1 MNAFILLLTS
11 HFLADFTFQPY
22 RLSEKKKNSILFLSL
37 HALIYSLLTFIVCL
51 LFGSMLQIILFGIAI
66 SVSHILLDFIKIK
79 LDKKYNNVTYTFF
92 SFIIDQVLHIGIL
105 LVISLFLNN
114 FNTIGNFL
122 VLKPYNFLN
131 LRYFLNINLKKIFR
145 ILLAVVVVGYPS
157 SVFIK
162 HFFNFIFRNNVTKT
176 QEISLDTSGEK
187 HIKNVCQEDADNKA
201 GSVIGILERLLVLVL
216 GLMGLYA
223 SIALVLTAKSIARFK
238 LLEDK
243 SFAEKYLVGTLLS
256 MLIAILCILFCTL

>member
-1 MNAFILLLTS
+1 MNALLLLVTS
-11 HFLADFTFQPY
+11 HFLADFTCQPY
-22 RLSEKKKNSILFLSL
+22 KLSEKKKNSVLFLLL
-37 HALIYSLLTFIVCL
+37 HSLIYSVLTFFVCL
-51 LFGSMLQIILFGIAI
+51 LFGNTLQVIFFGIAI

-79 LDKKYNNVTYTFF
+79 LDKKYNNVKYTFF
-92 SFIIDQVLHIGIL
+92 SFIIDQVLHIAIL
-105 LVISLFLNN
+105 FVISLFLNK

-122 VLKPYNFLN
+122 IIKPYNFLN
-131 LRYFLNINLKKIFR
+131 LRFFGNTYLNKIFR
-145 ILLAVVVVGYPS
+145 IILAVIVVGSPS

-162 HFFNFIFRNNVTKT
+162 HFFNFIFRNNTTQT
-176 QEISLDTSGEK
+176 QEVNFDILVTTQT
-187 HIKNVCQEDADNKA
+187 KNVCQEDADNKA